1 MPHWRRDFYGFSIAV
16 VLGVSLVLTGCADR
30 ETSEGEGAGAGAYIT
45 EGKGAVAPE
54 GRRRAF
60 TSSAGGAGRRIQVN
74 GFLWRAALDTITFMP
89 INTADPYG
97 GVIVTD
103 WYSPPET
110 PRERLKVNVLVQGA
124 ALRSDGVKV
133 TIFRQKRGDD
143 GGWVDAAVDSNTAI
157 DLENVILERARDMRQ
172 RAAN

>member
-1 MPHWRRDFYGFSIAV
+1 MPQWHRGFYGCSIAV
-16 VLGVSLVLTGCADR
+16 VLGVSLGLASCADR
-30 ETSEGEGAGAGAYIT
+30 DVGEGEGAGTGAYVT
-45 EGKGAVAPE
+45 EGKGAVPPE
-54 GRRRAF
+54 GQRRAF

-133 TIFRQKRGDD
+133 TIFRQKRGD
-143 GGWVDAAVDSNTAI
+143 GGWVDAAVDSNTAV